1 MSKRQQA
8 IREEFMPFRPIAAQC
23 LALTALV
30 FLPESGSAQVLA
42 SQLGKVAQTVD
53 GTTITVE
60 YYRPVARGRELFGRV
75 VKWDETWTPG
85 ANWATTLE
93 VDKDVRIN
101 GKPVPKGK
109 YSVWMQTEKEGPWT
123 VMLNKK
129 ARLFHTVHPS
139 KDEEQLRFS
148 VTPEQGPPL
157 EVLTW
162 SFPAVMRDGAA
173 LRMQWGTTLVQFHVS
188 VDPSRPAVVTAE
200 ERAGYVGSWTVNV
213 DGEGT
218 DPSVVARV
226 EIVDVNGTLRVRG
239 NPIEPDYDSDF
250 DLIAIGGSQFHPSY
264 YRHGQ
269 PFGME
274 SAETFVFRVE
284 KGRATS
290 FEVRGPDD
298 MPFARAVRTK

>member
-1 MSKRQQA
+1 MLSRVA
-8 IREEFMPFRPIAAQC
+8 VPLSLVVSAFVSIAE
-23 LALTALV
+23 
-30 FLPESGSAQVLA
+30 PGSAQVLA
-42 SQLGKVAQTVD
+42 SQPGKVAQTVD

-75 VKWDETWTPG
+75 VKWEETWTPG

-93 VDKDVRIN
+93 VDKDVRLN
-101 GKPVPKGK
+101 GKPLPKGK
-109 YSVWMQTEKEGPWT
+109 YSVWIQTQKEGPWT
-123 VMLNKK
+123 VMLNKT
-129 ARLFHTVHPS
+129 ARLFHTRTPP
-139 KDEEQLRFS
+139 KDEEQLRLS

-162 SFPAVMRDGAA
+162 SFPAVMRDGTA
-173 LRMQWGTTLVQFHVS
+173 LRMQWGTTLVQLHVS
-188 VDPSRPAVVTAE
+188 VDPSRPAVLTAE

-213 DGEGT
+213 DAEGAE
-218 DPSVVARV
+218 PAVISRV
-226 EIVDVNGTLRVRG
+226 EVVEENGVLRVRG

-250 DLIAIGGSQFHPSY
+250 DLIAIGGNQFHPSY
-264 YRHGQ
+264 YRRGQ

-274 SAETFVFRVE
+274 PAETFVFRME

-298 MPFARAVRTK
+298 KPFARAVRAR